1 MRVTY
6 QMSSMQDDIVLAGAI
21 ISHLE
26 QADDLLILALSPK
39 GLQQKMDLFYTYY
52 GNNFL
57 IINAIKLVIG
67 YHGPP
72 PLWNP
77 KFYFNGVEVEIVDEY
92 TYVGMGFRCGVF
104 RVFSS
109 VFQNYYTAKSKKGL
123 TASHAVLHIESMIG
137 TLPLLEG
144 TILYMGCID
153 PQLIYGCEVAL
164 DTSEALLAN
173 LIAVQKSF
181 FRRLLGL
188 SKTAIVV
195 ATYTETGI
203 IPLQFRRLE
212 LALRFLSYLLGHP
225 ASTYVRAALEESL
238 ILDSQGKKPWIG
250 DLKNVIAKWCPDFSL
265 PLTDAL
271 LNATDSTIMGNFK
284 ECCEKAMHAWIDSEL
299 TRVVSRTYILKLRKE
314 PSTNGTCMS
323 YKDMCAWSY
332 ISDIAN
338 VKHQKAF
345 TKLITGDHPL
355 AVVRLTWPDNHQTKI
370 PHHDRLCCFCK
381 TAVETPEHA
390 MLQCM
395 DNTLQI
401 RRDEFF
407 REFYALHTNAIRFTP
422 EMDCIYYLAYLASTK
437 VSFSIL
443 AKWIFD
449 DLTIYDNVTVFVPEQ
464 YRHSVAPW
472 I

>member
-1 MRVTY
+1 MIYKLMRYRVRHEGDLSDVLHAGIGILIGDTL
-6 QMSSMQDDIVLAGAI
+6 SPEFWIIFFGDFNIPATEDDIVLAGAI

-26 QADDLLILALSPK
+26 QADDLLILALSPE
-39 GLQQKMDLFYTYY
+39 GLQRKMDLFYTYC

-57 IINAIKLVIG
+57 IINAIKSVIG

-123 TASHAVLHIESMIG
+123 TASHAVLHRTM
-137 TLPLLEG
+137 
-144 TILYMGCID
+144 LYMGCID

-212 LALRFLSYLLGHP
+212 LALRFLSYLLGRP

-238 ILDSQGKKPWIG
+238 ILDSQGKKSWIG

-299 TRVVSRTYILKLRKE
+299 STRVVSRTYILKLRKE
-314 PSTNGTCMS
+314 PSAN
-323 YKDMCAWSY
+323 
-332 ISDIAN
+332 AN
-338 VKHQKAF
+338 VKHRKAF

-355 AVVRLTWPDNHQTKI
+355 AVVRLTWPNNHRTEI
-370 PHHDRLCCFCK
+370 PHHDRLCRFCK

-390 MLQCM
+390 MLQ
-395 DNTLQI
+395 L
-401 RRDEFF
+401 
-407 REFYALHTNAIRFTP
+407 YACTVSSLVFMEGRGSTAATSRVSCELVPTSHECP
-422 EMDCIYYLAYLASTK
+422 EDKDASAA
-437 VSFSIL
+437 SGYSS
-443 AKWIFD
+443 A
-449 DLTIYDNVTVFVPEQ
+449 
-464 YRHSVAPW
+464 
-472 I
+472 